1 MGYRTIRLLGLAFFV
16 CLVVLPLQAAPNAAR
31 IAGVVVD
38 PAGTPQMG
46 ATVVVSSEQLFD
58 SAATIRLLTNARG
71 RFSTSVLPVGTYS
84 ITVTL
89 AGFLPAV
96 EQHIQVDSEHAA
108 LLQIVLGS
116 VLSSFEKLRRPTD
129 EQVASDDWTWVLRTS
144 AATRS
149 VFRWQDVP
157 DVAMGNSEGLETS
170 TAHARLDVTSG
181 ADHPGSVSDEADSPG
196 TTFAYGMGVGA
207 KGQVLMAGQFSYQDA
222 ASSAGLAA
230 EWLPSGEA
238 GVGPVTTILVR
249 ESSLTPGGP
258 TFRGLRMSH
267 DDQLSLGDRVSI
279 RYGAEFLM
287 AGFDGTTSTLR
298 PRGEVAVQISSRW
311 RASLIAAARPWQNDM
326 ASGSTLESAVDTLDA
341 LPTLLIRDG
350 RPVFESGL
358 HEELAVDHTMGKHA
372 DISAAVFHDFS
383 RHTAVIGRGGGVDG
397 PDFLQD
403 YFSEAFAYDGGSSSS
418 TGARVAYRQKFGSH
432 LDTTIVYAYAGAL
445 APDGNAAAES
455 LRDEL
460 DTRYRHS
467 LAGRVSATV
476 PRLGTQFSASYK
488 WLSGATVSRLD
499 SYGESVYQIDPY
511 LSMQIRQPLPNV
523 FPCHMEVQADVG
535 NLLAQ
540 GYVPVTTGDG
550 SVMLIP
556 SYRFFKG
563 GLSLQ
568 F

>member
-1 MGYRTIRLLGLAFFV
+1 MGSRTIRLLGLASLV
-16 CLVVLPLQAAPNAAR
+16 CVFVLPLHAATNAAR

-46 ATVVVSSEQLFD
+46 ATVVVSSERLLD
-58 SAATIRLLTNARG
+58 PSSIRLLTNDHG
-71 RFSTSVLPVGTYS
+71 RFSTSILPVGMYS

-96 EQHIQVDSEHAA
+96 EQHIQVDSEHEA
-108 LLQIVLGS
+108 LVQILLGS
-116 VLSSFEKLRRPTD
+116 VMSSFEKLRRPAD
-129 EQVASDDWTWVLRTS
+129 EQVAADDWTWVLRTS

-149 VFRWQDVP
+149 VLRWQDVP
-157 DVAMGNSEGLETS
+157 DVAPGNSDGS
-170 TAHARLDVTSG
+170 QAHAVHARLEVTSG
-181 ADHPGSVSDEADSPG
+181 ADHPGSVSDVADSPG
-196 TTFAYGMGVGA
+196 TAFAYGVGLGT
-207 KGQVLMAGQFSYQDA
+207 KGQMLMAGQFSYDESS
-222 ASSAGLAA
+222 SSAGLAA
-230 EWLPSGEA
+230 EWLPTGE
-238 GVGPVTTILVR
+238 GGGPVTTILVR

-258 TFRGLRMSH
+258 TFRGLRVSH
-267 DDQLSLGDRVSI
+267 DDGLTLGDRVSI
-279 RYGAEFLM
+279 RYGGEFLM
-287 AGFDGTTSTLR
+287 AGFNGTTTALR
-298 PRGEVAVQISSRW
+298 PRGEVAVEIASGW
-311 RASLIAAARPWQNDM
+311 RASLIAAARPWQNDV
-326 ASGSTLESAVDTLDA
+326 ASADTLQSAVDTLDT
-341 LPTLLIRDG
+341 LPTLLIRQG
-350 RPVFESGL
+350 RPVFESGV
-358 HEELAVDHTMGKHA
+358 HEELAIDHTLGKRA
-372 DISAAVFHDFS
+372 DLTAAVFHDQS
-383 RHTAVIGRGGGVDG
+383 SHTAVIGRGGAADG

-418 TGARVAYRQKFGSH
+418 TGARVAYGEKLNSH
-432 LDTTIVYAYAGAL
+432 LNTTIVYAYAGAL
-445 APDGNAAAES
+445 APDGNSTAAS

-476 PRLGTQFSASYK
+476 PRFGTKVSASYK
-488 WLSGATVSRLD
+488 WLSGPTVSRLD

-540 GYVPVTTGDG
+540 GYVPVATGEG
-550 SVMLIP
+550 SVMLVP
-556 SYRFFKG
+556 SYRFFRG

>member
-1 MGYRTIRLLGLAFFV
+1 MGSRTIHLLGLASLLCMF
-16 CLVVLPLQAAPNAAR
+16 VLPLHAAPPAAR

-46 ATVVVSSEQLFD
+46 ATVVVCSERLFD
-58 SAATIRLLTNARG
+58 TSSIRLLTNDRG
-71 RFSTSVLPVGTYS
+71 RFSTTLLPVGMYS

-96 EQHIQVDSEHAA
+96 EQHIQVDSDHAA
-108 LLQIVLGS
+108 LVQIVLGS
-116 VLSSFEKLRRPTD
+116 VMSSFEKLRRPAD
-129 EQVASDDWTWVLRTS
+129 QQAEPDDWTWVLRTS

-157 DVAMGNSEGLETS
+157 EVAQDNSES
-170 TAHARLDVTSG
+170 SQAQAVHARVEVTSG
-181 ADHPGSVSDEADSPG
+181 ADHPGSVSDVADSPG
-196 TTFAYGMGVGA
+196 TAFAYGVGLGS
-207 KGQVLMAGQFSYQDA
+207 KGQMLMAGQFSYQDA
-222 ASSAGLAA
+222 SSSAGLAA
-230 EWLPSGEA
+230 EWLPTGEEGA
-238 GVGPVTTILVR
+238 GPVTTILVR
-249 ESSLTPGGP
+249 ESRLTPGGP
-258 TFRGLRMSH
+258 AFRGLRVSH
-267 DDQLSLGDRVSI
+267 DDELSLGDRVSI
-279 RYGAEFLM
+279 RYGGEFLM
-287 AGFDGTTSTLR
+287 AGFNGTTTALR
-298 PRGEVAVQISSRW
+298 PRAEVAVQIASGW
-311 RASLIAAARPWQNDM
+311 RASLIAAARPWQNDV
-326 ASGSTLESAVDTLDA
+326 ASADTLQSAVDTLDS

-350 RPVFESGL
+350 RPVFENGL
-358 HEELAVDHTMGKHA
+358 HEELAVDHTLGKRA
-372 DISAAVFHDFS
+372 DLTAAVFHDFS
-383 RHTAVIGRGGGVDG
+383 SHTAVMGRGGAANG

-418 TGARVAYRQKFGSH
+418 TGTRVAYREKLNSH

-445 APDGNAAAES
+445 APDGDSTAAS

-467 LAGRVSATV
+467 LAGRVSARL
-476 PRLGTQFSASYK
+476 PRFGTSVSASYK
-488 WLSGATVSRLD
+488 WLSGPTVSRLD

-511 LSMQIRQPLPNV
+511 LSMEIRQPLPNV

-550 SVMLIP
+550 TVMLVP

>member
-1 MGYRTIRLLGLAFFV
+1 LGSRTIRLLGLASLV
-16 CLVVLPLQAAPNAAR
+16 CAFALPLHAASDAAR

-46 ATVVVSSEQLFD
+46 ATVVVSSERLLD
-58 SAATIRLLTNARG
+58 PSSIRLLTNDRG
-71 RFSTSVLPVGTYS
+71 RFSTSVLPVGMYS

-96 EQHIQVDSEHAA
+96 EQHIQVDTDHAA

-116 VLSSFEKLRRPTD
+116 VMSSFEKLRRPANQ
-129 EQVASDDWTWVLRTS
+129 QVAADDWTWVLRTS

-149 VFRWQDVP
+149 VLRWQDVP
-157 DVAMGNSEGLETS
+157 DVDQGNSDGSQAEQ
-170 TAHARLDVTSG
+170 AHARVEVTSG
-181 ADHPGSVSDEADSPG
+181 ADHPGSVSDVADSPG
-196 TTFAYGMGVGA
+196 TAFAYGVGLGT
-207 KGQVLMAGQFSYQDA
+207 KGQMLMAGQFSYQDA
-222 ASSAGLAA
+222 SSSAGLAA
-230 EWLPSGEA
+230 EWLPTGEEGA
-238 GVGPVTTILVR
+238 GPVTTILVR
-249 ESSLTPGGP
+249 ESRLTPGGP
-258 TFRGLRMSH
+258 VFRGLRISH
-267 DDQLSLGDRVSI
+267 DDALSLGDRVSI

-287 AGFDGTTSTLR
+287 AGFNGTTTALR
-298 PRGEVAVQISSRW
+298 PRGEVAVQIAPSW
-311 RASLIAAARPWQNDM
+311 RASLIAAARPWQNDV
-326 ASGSTLESAVDTLDA
+326 AAADSLQSAVDTLDT
-341 LPTLLIRDG
+341 LPTLLMRAG
-350 RPVFESGL
+350 RPVFENGV
-358 HEELAVDHTMGKHA
+358 HEELAIDHTLGKRA
-372 DISAAVFHDFS
+372 DVTAAVFHDFS
-383 RHTAVIGRGGGVDG
+383 SHTAVIGRGGAADG

-418 TGARVAYRQKFGSH
+418 TGARVAYREKLNSH

-445 APDGNAAAES
+445 APDGDTTAAT

-476 PRLGTQFSASYK
+476 PRFGTKVSASYK
-488 WLSGATVSRLD
+488 WLSGPTVSRLD

-511 LSMQIRQPLPNV
+511 LSMEIRQPLPNV

-540 GYVPVTTGDG
+540 GYIPVATGDG
-550 SVMLIP
+550 SVMLVP
-556 SYRFFKG
+556 SYRFFRG

>member
-1 MGYRTIRLLGLAFFV
+1 
-16 CLVVLPLQAAPNAAR
+16 
-31 IAGVVVD
+31 
-38 PAGTPQMG
+38 MG
-46 ATVVVSSEQLFD
+46 ATVVVSSERLLD
-58 SAATIRLLTNARG
+58 PSSIRLLTNDHG
-71 RFSTSVLPVGTYS
+71 RFSTSIVPVGMYS

-96 EQHIQVDSEHAA
+96 EQHIEVDSEHEA
-108 LLQIVLGS
+108 LLEIVLGS
-116 VLSSFEKLRRPTD
+116 VMSSFEKLRRPAD
-129 EQVASDDWTWVLRTS
+129 EQVAADDWTWVLRTS

-149 VFRWQDVP
+149 VLRWQDLP
-157 DVAMGNSEGLETS
+157 DVAPGNSDGS
-170 TAHARLDVTSG
+170 QARAVHARLEVTSG
-181 ADHPGSVSDEADSPG
+181 ADHPGSVSDVADSPG
-196 TTFAYGMGVGA
+196 TAFAYGMGLGT
-207 KGQVLMAGQFSYQDA
+207 KGQMLMAGQFSYGEA
-222 ASSAGLAA
+222 SSSAGLAA
-230 EWLPSGEA
+230 EWLPRGE
-238 GVGPVTTILVR
+238 GGGPVTTILVR

-258 TFRGLRMSH
+258 AFRGLRVSH
-267 DDQLSLGDRVSI
+267 DDGLTLGDRVSI
-279 RYGAEFLM
+279 RYGGEFLM
-287 AGFDGTTSTLR
+287 AGFNGTTTALR
-298 PRGEVAVQISSRW
+298 PRGEVAVEIASGW
-311 RASLIAAARPWQNDM
+311 RASLIAAARPWQNDV
-326 ASGSTLESAVDTLDA
+326 ASADTLQSAVDTLDT
-341 LPTLLIRDG
+341 LPTLLIRQG
-350 RPVFESGL
+350 RPVFESGV
-358 HEELAVDHTMGKHA
+358 HEELAIDHTLGKRA
-372 DISAAVFHDFS
+372 DLGAAVFHDQS
-383 RHTAVIGRGGGVDG
+383 SHTAVIGRGGAADG

-418 TGARVAYRQKFGSH
+418 TGARVAYREKLNSH

-445 APDGNAAAES
+445 APDGNSTAAS

-476 PRLGTQFSASYK
+476 PRFGTKVSASYK
-488 WLSGATVSRLD
+488 WLSGPTVSRLD

-540 GYVPVTTGDG
+540 GYVPVATGEG
-550 SVMLIP
+550 SVMLVP

>member
-1 MGYRTIRLLGLAFFV
+1 
-16 CLVVLPLQAAPNAAR
+16 
-31 IAGVVVD
+31 
-38 PAGTPQMG
+38 MG
-46 ATVVVSSEQLFD
+46 ATVVVSSERLLD
-58 SAATIRLLTNARG
+58 PSSIRLLTNDHG
-71 RFSTSVLPVGTYS
+71 RFSTSILPVGMYS

-96 EQHIQVDSEHAA
+96 EQHIQVDSEHEA

-116 VLSSFEKLRRPTD
+116 VMSSFEKLRRPAD
-129 EQVASDDWTWVLRTS
+129 EQVAADDWTWVLRTS

-149 VFRWQDVP
+149 VLRWQDVP
-157 DVAMGNSEGLETS
+157 DVAPGNSDGS
-170 TAHARLDVTSG
+170 PARAVHARLEVTSG
-181 ADHPGSVSDEADSPG
+181 ADHPGSVSDVADSPG
-196 TTFAYGMGVGA
+196 TAFAYGMGLGT
-207 KGQVLMAGQFSYQDA
+207 KGQMLMAGQFSYDEA
-222 ASSAGLAA
+222 SSSAGLAA
-230 EWLPSGEA
+230 EWLPRGE
-238 GVGPVTTILVR
+238 GGGPVTTILVR

-258 TFRGLRMSH
+258 AFRGLRVSH
-267 DDQLSLGDRVSI
+267 DDGLTLGDRVSI
-279 RYGAEFLM
+279 RYGGEFLM
-287 AGFDGTTSTLR
+287 AGFNGTTTALR
-298 PRGEVAVQISSRW
+298 PRGEVAVEIASGW
-311 RASLIAAARPWQNDM
+311 RASLIAAARPWQNDV
-326 ASGSTLESAVDTLDA
+326 ASADTLQSAVDTLDT
-341 LPTLLIRDG
+341 LPTLLIRQG
-350 RPVFESGL
+350 RPVFESGV
-358 HEELAVDHTMGKHA
+358 HEELAIDHTFGKRA
-372 DISAAVFHDFS
+372 DLTAAVFHDQS
-383 RHTAVIGRGGGVDG
+383 SHTAVIGRGGAADG

-418 TGARVAYRQKFGSH
+418 TGARVAYREKLNSH

-445 APDGNAAAES
+445 APDGNSTAAS

-476 PRLGTQFSASYK
+476 PRFGTKVSASYK
-488 WLSGATVSRLD
+488 WLSGPTVSRLD

-540 GYVPVTTGDG
+540 GYVPVATGEG
-550 SVMLIP
+550 SVMLVP
-556 SYRFFKG
+556 SYRFFRG